1 MKDKHTQVFK
11 GIDRFFDA
19 YPLGSAREYLLSAIK
34 AAESDK
40 IWQAKAPLDLLYFFE
55 QLQLLVIGVYEVRT
69 EFDKSKTALHPKSIE
84 EFDFAAR
91 SHYCGNY
98 PHQSPWDYFPRN
110 LTIDEYRNPYQAL
123 TGFTQAM
130 SKKEWIEILITL
142 KDNALS
148 ANSLSEM
155 GIELS
160 LVSLT
165 DRLLKMLEAC
175 HLIRV
180 RANI

>member
-1 MKDKHTQVFK
+1 M
-11 GIDRFFDA
+11 
-19 YPLGSAREYLLSAIK
+19 
-34 AAESDK
+34 
-40 IWQAKAPLDLLYFFE
+40 
-55 QLQLLVIGVYEVRT
+55 
-69 EFDKSKTALHPKSIE
+69 
-84 EFDFAAR
+84 
-91 SHYCGNY
+91 
-98 PHQSPWDYFPRN
+98 
-110 LTIDEYRNPYQAL
+110 TIDEYRNPYQAL

>member
-69 EFDKSKTALHPKSIE
+69 EFDKSKTALHP
-84 EFDFAAR
+84 
-91 SHYCGNY
+91 
-98 PHQSPWDYFPRN
+98 N
-110 LTIDEYRNPYQAL
+110 LLKNLILQPDLITVVI
-123 TGFTQAM
+123 
-130 SKKEWIEILITL
+130 ILIKVLGTI
-142 KDNALS
+142 S
-148 ANSLSEM
+148 QE
-155 GIELS
+155 I
-160 LVSLT
+160 
-165 DRLLKMLEAC
+165 
-175 HLIRV
+175 
-180 RANI
+180 